1 MNNGNLQARVAYK
14 VSPNGDAIDIN
25 GQLTSVS
32 GRRQA
37 IAVMLGTP
45 NPDNTKYEVELTFN
59 PGQFI
64 EGTPT
69 TYVNLEICPIS
80 IFIIDKN
87 YIVLHPGNIAE
98 VLNLYSSFGWSYIG
112 SVPFATVSPTT
123 GAGGENT
130 TATVSRTST
139 LGQGLLTF
147 KDNTTN
153 ETKTVYV
160 VNTDALGWI
169 LESGF
174 WNDLRFWEST
184 GIWNY

>member
-14 VSPNGDAIDIN
+14 VSPDGDPIDVNGK
-25 GQLTSVS
+25 LTSVS
-32 GRRQA
+32 GKRQA
-37 IAVMLGTP
+37 IAVMAGTS
-45 NPDNTKYEVELTFN
+45 NPDPALYEIELTFI

-69 TYVNLEICPIS
+69 TYVNLEACPVS
-80 IFIIDKN
+80 IFTIDKN
-87 YIVLHPGNIAE
+87 YIVLHPGKLNE
-98 VLNLYSSFGWSYIG
+98 VINLYSSYGWSYVG

-123 GAGGENT
+123 GTGGENT
-130 TATVSRTST
+130 TATVTRTAT
-139 LGQGLLTF
+139 LGQGLITF

-169 LESGF
+169 LETGV
-174 WNDLRFWEST
+174 WNDLRFWDAT
-184 GIWNY
+184 GVWNY